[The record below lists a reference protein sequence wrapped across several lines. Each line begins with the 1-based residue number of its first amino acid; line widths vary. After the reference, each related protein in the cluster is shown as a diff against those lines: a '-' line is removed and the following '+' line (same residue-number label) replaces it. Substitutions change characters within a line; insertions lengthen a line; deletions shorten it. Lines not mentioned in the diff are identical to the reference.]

1 MTACLRATRR
11 KTNLLGDY
19 NTKRMHFMIGYD
31 EKRKTYFV
39 QVKYVDAITGKQ
51 HTKKKRGFK
60 LKREAVQYEAG
71 FKLNINNEQQSIGA
85 TVTFREIVSLW
96 EDTIESSQESRR
108 QHKDHFEKRFSEY
121 IDKPIKKITRAQ
133 LIEWRRELGKT
144 QYSTKTKN
152 MTLSYVRSAFKFASE
167 IYGIKNP
174 SAVLR
179 NFKATSEEKMS
190 EMQVWTIEEFNR
202 FLQCVDNEIYKI
214 YFQTLFWTGA
224 RRGEIIALQCDD
236 LIEDKKEI
244 FIHASQRTSAKGRTP
259 TKTGLNRN
267 VKVDDDLYEKL
278 LSLKRTYVNG
288 YLFGGET
295 SLSPTM
301 IDTYFKKAIK
311 ESCVKPIRLHD
322 LRHSHATI
330 LINEGVN
337 IVAVSKRLGHTDIN
351 QTLKTYTHLLKNTD
365 EQMMETI
372 NSIVSKKNN

>member
-1 MTACLRATRR
+1 
-11 KTNLLGDY
+11 
-19 NTKRMHFMIGYD
+19 MIGYD

-267 VKVDDDLYEKL
+267 VKVDDNLYEKL

>member
-1 MTACLRATRR
+1 
-11 KTNLLGDY
+11 
-19 NTKRMHFMIGYD
+19 MIGYD

-60 LKREAVQYEAG
+60 LKREAVQYEAS

-108 QHKDHFEKRFSEY
+108 QHRNHFENRFSEY

-267 VKVDDDLYEKL
+267 VKVDDNLYEKL

-372 NSIVSKKNN
+372 NSIVSKKIN